1 MRGTVGFFVGGSGGA
16 ALLIGA
22 WLFFLTP
29 SSGCA
34 CGPDLLAMSWNRM
47 TFVERVI
54 YRWNG
59 TLPEG
64 VLQRLKS

>member
-1 MRGTVGFFVGGSGGA
+1 MRKMGRFIIGGTGGA
-16 ALLIGA
+16 ALFIA
-22 WLFFLTP
+22 ASVFLSVP

-34 CGPDLLAMSWNRM
+34 CGPDLLAMSWYRM

-64 VLQRLKS
+64 VLERPRL